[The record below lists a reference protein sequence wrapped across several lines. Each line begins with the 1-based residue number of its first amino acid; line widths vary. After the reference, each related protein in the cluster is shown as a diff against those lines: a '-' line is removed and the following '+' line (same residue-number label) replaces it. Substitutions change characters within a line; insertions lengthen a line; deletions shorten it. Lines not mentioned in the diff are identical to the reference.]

1 MEKTI
6 ELRPEERIRKI
17 AGSVRE
23 VIRRERPDMLAITGL
38 LTLISVVDGS
48 SFAAALISGLA
59 FFAALYPFTLAP
71 SGYDPDTLADGHDLP
86 AREEKGGER

>member
-23 VIRRERPDMLAITGL
+23 VIRRERPDMLAFAGL
-38 LTLISVVDGS
+38 MTLISVAAD
-48 SFAAALISGLA
+48 SFAPALISGLA

-71 SGYDPDTLADGHDLP
+71 AGYDPDTMSDGHDLP
-86 AREEKGGER
+86 AREEKGGNA